1 MDDTKK
7 KNIRN
12 IFIGVFAAIVLF
24 CALLQTDKVASIFH
38 FIQDMLAPFVVGGVF
53 AFILNVPMRL
63 FERMLKGIKRD
74 GLRRTLAI
82 TLTFVFVGVI
92 LAIVFMLLIPEVV
105 RTITDVMPVLEKFF
119 TVDLKN
125 FVNDLLEKY
134 PQIYDK
140 LNSFIENGFNLESI
154 ITKVWSFVST
164 SLDVVLTGITSV
176 VGFVYTFFIDAFVS
190 IVFTVY
196 CLSQKEVLARQGRKL
211 LYAFLR
217 EKHADQIVRILR
229 LTNSTFSNFL
239 SGQCIEVVILGSMF
253 AVSMAI
259 LNMKYIPLI
268 SVLIAVT
275 AFIPIVGAWIGCI
288 VGAFLMLVTEPIQA
302 LWFIILFLSLQ
313 QIENHLIYPKVVGN
327 SIGLS
332 GMWVLIAVAVGGDLF
347 GVAGM
352 FLMIPVT
359 SVIYTLMGEYT
370 AKRLERRGIDPNK
383 LRAHPPELRSRIKA
397 KIKKNKVPKA
407 PSKED
412 DSKD

>member
-1 MDDTKK
+1 M
-7 KNIRN
+7 
-12 IFIGVFAAIVLF
+12 
-24 CALLQTDKVASIFH
+24 
-38 FIQDMLAPFVVGGVF
+38 
-53 AFILNVPMRL
+53 
-63 FERMLKGIKRD
+63 
-74 GLRRTLAI
+74 
-82 TLTFVFVGVI
+82 
-92 LAIVFMLLIPEVV
+92 
-105 RTITDVMPVLEKFF
+105 LEKFF

-140 LNSFIENGFNLESI
+140 LNSFMENGFNLESI
-154 ITKVWSFVST
+154 ITKVWTFVST

-176 VGFVYTFFIDAFVS
+176 VGFIYKFFIDAFVAV
-190 IVFTVY
+190 VFTVY

-217 EKHADQIVRILR
+217 EKHADQIIRILR

-383 LRAHPPELRSRIKA
+383 LRAHPPELRSKIKA
-397 KIKKNKVPKA
+397 KIKKNKASKS

-412 DSKD
+412 DSTD